1 MKKPNGTAGIPILGQ
16 PKVNSPTATVAD
28 VERLLERALKKQ
40 DEIHNF
46 YLQQIPTFVARM
58 VQDALI
64 GYGLIAMTPASD
76 APAQPETPSGDT
88 TSPASTATP
97 CHDPLVQ

>member
-1 MKKPNGTAGIPILGQ
+1 MKKPNGNAGIPILGQ
-16 PKVNSPTATVAD
+16 KQTKPTDVATIAN
-28 VERLLERALKKQ
+28 VEAFLTQALKKQ

-64 GYGLIAMTPASD
+64 GYGLIAMTPVAPAEPDAPSTTAPCADDVASD
-76 APAQPETPSGDT
+76 AP
-88 TSPASTATP
+88 
-97 CHDPLVQ
+97 LVQ